1 MALPVVAA
9 NSPIRVQLEADKTY
23 HWCRCGRS
31 RSQPFCDGSH
41 QGTGITPM
49 AFTAKETGEA
59 WLCRCKQTHNA
70 PNCDGTHKRIPDEAV
85 GKEFTL

>member
-1 MALPVVAA
+1 MALPIVAA

-41 QGTGITPM
+41 HGTGITPL

-70 PNCDGTHKRIPDEAV
+70 PHCDGTHKRVPDEAV
-85 GKEFTL
+85 G

>member
-1 MALPVVAA
+1 MALPVIAA
-9 NSPIRVQLEADKTY
+9 NSPTKVDLEEGKSY

-41 QGTGITPM
+41 HGTGITPLE
-49 AFTAKETGEA
+49 FTAKETGEA

-70 PNCDGTHKRIPDEAV
+70 PYCDGTHKRVPADMV
-85 GKEFTL
+85 GKEFQL